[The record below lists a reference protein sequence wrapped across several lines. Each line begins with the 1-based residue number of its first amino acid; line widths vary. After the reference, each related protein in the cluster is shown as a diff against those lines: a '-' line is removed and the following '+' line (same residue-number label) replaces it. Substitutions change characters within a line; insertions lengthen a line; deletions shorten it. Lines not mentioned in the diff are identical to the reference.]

1 MRVLITTFAIALLAA
16 ACGGSRSGV
25 NVAPEVQPSMYR
37 ISEQMLAL
45 DRAMS
50 IADPA
55 ERKKNLLT
63 SLERLTEIT
72 RELTTPELRKSHA
85 LMDTEIDA
93 FFAEI
98 VKAREAAAAEPPNY
112 YWAGRLHSTCVRCH
126 DPEGGVWKK

>member
-1 MRVLITTFAIALLAA
+1 MRALTVAAAVLLA

-25 NVAPEVQPSMYR
+25 NVAPEIQPSMYR

-55 ERKKNLLT
+55 ERKKSLVT
-63 SLERLTEIT
+63 SLEKLTDIT
-72 RELTTPELRKSHA
+72 RELTTPKLRKSHA

-93 FFAEI
+93 FLADI
-98 VKAREAAAAEPPNY
+98 VKARDAAAADPPNY
-112 YWAGRLHSTCVRCH
+112 YWAGRLHATCVRCH